1 MLFLNSGG
9 APTTE
14 LKLLYH
20 HCYLPANKPT
30 NFYVGVTGQSSEVT
44 FLVQYLLANLTG
56 STVNITQENC
66 QNQREDQDDK
76 ENKHVRLF
84 GIYRQVVFKNLFWM
98 VFEPPTYLPN
108 LPTYPTCLTI
118 GGVIFTLSV
127 SLLHF
132 SNSTS
137 SLSFLPDL
145 HLHVGS
151 RCPASEQYRATWFLC
166 ALNSAPL
173 QSCVPSLPPTG
184 VQLQGLFHMDRVQVE
199 EHQRTDIPSGKS

>member
-1 MLFLNSGG
+1 M
-9 APTTE
+9 
-14 LKLLYH
+14 
-20 HCYLPANKPT
+20 
-30 NFYVGVTGQSSEVT
+30 TGQSSEAT

-66 QNQREDQDDK
+66 QNQREDEDDK
-76 ENKHVRLF
+76 ESKHVRFF
-84 GIYRQVVFKNLFWM
+84 GIYRQAVFKNLFWM
-98 VFEPPTYLPN
+98 LFEPPTY

-132 SNSTS
+132 SNPTS

-151 RCPASEQYRATWFLC
+151 RRPASEQYRATWFLC
-166 ALNSAPL
+166 TLHSAPL
-173 QSCVPSLPPTG
+173 QSCVPCLSPTR
-184 VQLQGLFHMDRVQVE
+184 VQFQGLFHMDRVQVE
-199 EHQRTDIPSGKS
+199 EHQRTDIPGGQSWPWGKLIALQFQNQKSTWIFTSKTNDL